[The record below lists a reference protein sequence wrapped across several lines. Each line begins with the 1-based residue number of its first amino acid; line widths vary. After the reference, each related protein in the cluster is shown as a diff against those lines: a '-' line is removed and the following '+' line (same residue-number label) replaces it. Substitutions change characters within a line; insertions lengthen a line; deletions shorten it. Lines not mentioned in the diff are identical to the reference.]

1 MENLVPL
8 GTGNSRLMKSNIPA
22 STTLAQL
29 IQMLNNGTF
38 PYDIG
43 PLNSAG
49 ISQQGTPLNKDTLFS
64 AETQAKY
71 PTGIEDPDGA
81 FEKLANATLY
91 QAYEQSITDIN
102 GNTLLTLPAA
112 QVYTGSYTGTN
123 TYGADNPNTLTFPF
137 APKFWGIYAMN
148 GTALNMSVNPLIPWG
163 VNDYIRWTPLG
174 YTSLNTVEIR
184 ATFSGNTVSWY
195 SPANAANQNNS
206 RGGTY
211 SYFALA

>member
-43 PLNSAG
+43 PLNPAG
-49 ISQQGTPLNKDTLFS
+49 ISQQGTPLNKATLFS
-64 AETQAKY
+64 DQTMAKY
-71 PTGIEDPDGA
+71 PSGIEDPDGA

-102 GNTLLTLPAA
+102 GNTLLALPAA

-123 TYGADNPNTLTFPF
+123 THGADNPNTLTFPF

-174 YTSLNTVEIR
+174 YTNLNTVEIR

-195 SPANAANQNNS
+195 SPATAANQNNS
-206 RGGTY
+206 KGGTY